1 MQFAKKSLGQN
12 FLTDQNILKK
22 IISLKNIT
30 NKEILEI
37 GPGKGALT
45 KYILS
50 QKPKSLI
57 VIEKDNLFA
66 KELLFKFKKEK
77 NIKVFNKDV
86 LKFNFEKIIK
96 KNTIIFGNLPY
107 NISSQI
113 LIKLIKSQVWP
124 PKFTDLILM
133 FQKEMAQRIIGKF
146 GTKDYGRLSILSNYR
161 LKYKE
166 KFNVSP
172 NCFFPKPKINSTV
185 LHLQPKNRKNEIR
198 KIENLEKITSIFFS
212 QRRKMIKKSINKIFK
227 KKSSDLFYNLD
238 LKLRPENLTPDQY
251 YDITKEY
258 ESN

>member
-1 MQFAKKSLGQN
+1 MQFVKKSLGQN

-66 KELLFKFKKEK
+66 KELILKFKKEK

-161 LKYKE
+161 LKFKE

-185 LHLQPKNRKNEIR
+185 LHLQPKNEKNEIR

-212 QRRKMIKKSINKIFK
+212 QRRKMIKKSIKKIFK
-227 KKSSDLFYNLD
+227 KKSSNLFYNLD
-238 LKLRPENLTPDQY
+238 QKLRPENLTPDQY
-251 YDITKEY
+251 YDITKKY
-258 ESN
+258 ELD